1 MSTSRAVPVT
11 LAEIARLAGVGR
23 AAVSNWRRRHP
34 SFPERIAGTDVN
46 PQFSMTDIENWL
58 RDNKK
63 LKKSAEREWL
73 WPRFEALGG
82 RDETGAVVARVGRLL
97 SGREE
102 EEGQELPDE
111 TRALIRRAVEL
122 GRREGGAETFTFL
135 LRRWLDVHVRQIAT
149 TPEPLAA
156 LMADLAIGAAAGMR
170 GGAGAAGQSSTGRT
184 GGIGGTGRITV
195 MDPAC
200 GTGHLLAAAAEA
212 VKASGDGAVTLLG
225 GDRDP
230 VLAALADARLTL
242 AAKEGEAERPLIDV
256 RAGDSL
262 RDDPFADTPAD
273 IVLCN
278 PPFNERDWGYEELA
292 TDVRWSHG
300 LPPRTEPE
308 LAWVQHC
315 LAGLRPGG
323 AAVLLLP
330 PAVAARKAGRRI
342 RGSLLRTGHLRAV
355 VALPPGCAAPHS
367 VSLHLWVLRMPAL
380 GEEARAG
387 GRLVVADA
395 ASRFPRTSARE
406 WIPDWAAIGAF
417 VREAVEETGLP
428 EAPAYVRQVPVIE
441 LLDDE
446 VDLTPGRHIAPSP
459 ADAVPRLAETWRE
472 FTGIS
477 ASVDR
482 SARLLAALGLATA
495 TADTPT
501 ATTVAELARAGAL
514 TLRGGGQPPEES
526 IRTGPAPEDGI
537 PLLTVPDLLMDGE
550 PRGWLDPADTAAR
563 EAVIAEPGDIV
574 VVGVARKFSAWVH
587 EGPPT
592 ALGPQL
598 HAVRVQ
604 PEQLDAWFL
613 AGSLRAP
620 ANARQAGTHTTNSSR
635 IDVRR
640 LQVRQVPLGEQ
651 RRYGEAFRELDSFER
666 MVRRVADL
674 GADLV
679 RDLGDELAAGRL
691 AGGA

>member
-1 MSTSRAVPVT
+1 MSTPRAVPVT

-34 SFPERIAGTDVN
+34 TFPERIAGTDVS

-63 LKKSAEREWL
+63 LDKSVEREWL

-82 RDETGAVVARVGRLL
+82 RDETGAAVAEVGRLL
-97 SGREE
+97 SGRERTEDE
-102 EEGQELPDE
+102 EALNAVPDE
-111 TRALIRRAVEL
+111 TRALVDRAVDL
-122 GRREGGAETFTFL
+122 GRREGAGQTFAFL

-156 LMADLAIGAAAGMR
+156 LMADLALGV
-170 GGAGAAGQSSTGRT
+170 T
-184 GGIGGTGRITV
+184 GGTGSITV

-200 GTGHLLAAAAEA
+200 GTGHLLIAAAEA
-212 VKASGDGAVTLLG
+212 LKASATGTVTLLG
-225 GDRDP
+225 SDLDA
-230 VLAALADARLTL
+230 VLVALTDARLSL
-242 AAKEGEAERPLIDV
+242 AEGTEEGARTRIDV
-256 RAGDSL
+256 EAGDSL
-262 RDDPFADTPAD
+262 RDDPFADAPAD
-273 IVLCN
+273 VVLCN

-292 TDVRWSHG
+292 TDARWSHG

-315 LAGLRPGG
+315 LARLRPGG
-323 AAVLLLP
+323 TAVLLLP

-342 RGSLLRTGHLRAV
+342 RGSLLRTGQLRAV
-355 VALPPGCAAPHS
+355 VALPPGCAPPHS
-367 VSLHLWVLRMPAL
+367 VSLHLWVLRTPSP
-380 GEEARAG
+380 GEESRVG
-387 GRLVVADA
+387 GRLLVADA
-395 ASRFPRTSARE
+395 SSRFPRSPARE
-406 WIPDWAAIGAF
+406 WAPDWAAIGDF
-417 VREAVEETGLP
+417 VRGTIDDADSPHVS
-428 EAPAYVRQVPVIE
+428 AYARQVPVIE

-446 VDLTPGRHIAPSP
+446 VDLTPGRHITPSP
-459 ADAVPRLAETWRE
+459 ADLAPRLAESWEE
-472 FTGIS
+472 FTGLI
-477 ASVDR
+477 ASMSS
-482 SARLLAALGLATA
+482 SARLLTALDLSAA

-501 ATTVAELARAGAL
+501 ATTVSELARAGAL
-514 TLRGGGQPPEES
+514 TVRGGQQPPEES
-526 IRTGPAPEDGI
+526 IRTGRSSDDDI
-537 PLLTVPDLLMDGE
+537 PLLTIPDLLMDAE
-550 PRGWLDPADTAAR
+550 PRGWLTPDDAAAH

-574 VVGVARKFSAWVH
+574 VVGVTRAFSAWVH

-592 ALGPQL
+592 ALGSQL

-620 ANARQAGTHTTNSSR
+620 ANARQAGTHTMSSSR
-635 IDVRR
+635 IDIRR

-651 RRYGEAFRELDSFER
+651 RRYGEAFREVATFER
-666 MVRRVADL
+666 MVHRTAGL

>member
-1 MSTSRAVPVT
+1 MTTPRAVPVT

-34 SFPERIAGTDVN
+34 AFPQRIAGTDVN
-46 PQFSMTDIENWL
+46 PQFSMTDVENWL
-58 RDNKK
+58 RENKK
-63 LKKSAEREWL
+63 LQKSVEREWL
-73 WPRFEALGG
+73 WPHFEALGG
-82 RDETGAVVARVGRLL
+82 RDETGDAVARTGRLL
-97 SGREE
+97 ASQED
-102 EEGQELPDE
+102 EEGGQLPPEARELID
-111 TRALIRRAVEL
+111 RAVQL
-122 GRREGGAETFTFL
+122 GRREGEAETFSFL
-135 LRRWLDVHVRQIAT
+135 LRRWLDVHVRQVAT

-156 LMADLAIGAAAGMR
+156 LMADLAR
-170 GGAGAAGQSSTGRT
+170 GAAGSAGSGLDSVT
-184 GGIGGTGRITV
+184 I

-200 GTGHLLAAAAEA
+200 GTGHLLVAAAEA
-212 VKASGDGAVTLLG
+212 VKAAGGGEPTLLG

-230 VLAALADARLTL
+230 VLAALADARLRLTER
-242 AAKEGEAERPLIDV
+242 EGGRALIDV

-262 RDDPFADTPAD
+262 RDDPFADQPAD

-278 PPFNERDWGYEELA
+278 PPFSERDWGYEELA
-292 TDVRWSHG
+292 TDARWSHG

-315 LAGLRPGG
+315 LSQLRPGG

-342 RGSLLRTGHLRAV
+342 RGSLLRTGHLQAV

-367 VSLHLWVLRMPAL
+367 VSLHLWLLRLPAP
-380 GEEARAG
+380 GEEKEAG
-387 GRLVVADA
+387 GRLLVADA
-395 ASRFPRTSARE
+395 ASRFPRDSTRE
-406 WIPDWAAIGAF
+406 STPAPDWAAISAF
-417 VREAVEETGLP
+417 VREAVEQAGSAQL
-428 EAPAYVRQVPVIE
+428 PAYVRQVPVIE

-446 VDLTPGRHIAPSP
+446 VDLTPGRHIAPFP
-459 ADAVPRLAETWRE
+459 GTVALRLAESWRE
-472 FTGIS
+472 FTGL
-477 ASVDR
+477 AAGVDR
-482 SARLLAALGLATA
+482 SARLLAALDLTAATA
-495 TADTPT
+495 GAPT

-514 TLRGGGQPPEES
+514 TLRGGQQPPEES
-526 IRTGPAPEDGI
+526 IRTGPPSDDEI
-537 PLLTVPDLLMDGE
+537 PLLTVPDLLVGGE
-550 PRGWLDPADTAAR
+550 PRGRLALHDAAALD
-563 EAVIAEPGDIV
+563 AVIAEHGDIV
-574 VVGVARKFSAWVH
+574 VVGVTRAFSAWVH

-620 ANARQAGTHTTNSSR
+620 ANARQAGTHTTSSSR

-651 RRYGEAFRELDSFER
+651 RRYGEAFRELAAFER
-666 MVRRVADL
+666 SVRRAADL
-674 GADLV
+674 GTDLV

-691 AGGA
+691 TGGA

>member
-1 MSTSRAVPVT
+1 MQMSTSRAVPVT

-34 SFPERIAGTDVN
+34 SFPERIAGTDTN
-46 PQFSMTDIENWL
+46 PQFSLADIEGWL
-58 RDNKK
+58 RENKK

-73 WPRFEALGG
+73 WPGFEALGG
-82 RDETGAVVARVGRLL
+82 RDETGAAIAEVGRLL
-97 SGREE
+97 SGRVSD
-102 EEGQELPDE
+102 EGAGSREIRAEARELIE
-111 TRALIRRAVEL
+111 RAVDL
-122 GRREGGAETFTFL
+122 GQREGGMETFAFL

-149 TPEPLAA
+149 TPELLAS
-156 LMADLAIGAAAGMR
+156 LMAELALWAADRVAGD
-170 GGAGAAGQSSTGRT
+170 GP
-184 GGIGGTGRITV
+184 GISGGTTV

-200 GTGHLLAAAAEA
+200 GPGNLLLAAADA
-212 VKASGDGAVTLLG
+212 VRASGAGALTLLG
-225 GDRDP
+225 SDRDA
-230 VLAALADARLTL
+230 VLSSLADSRMALAENKGQKEKEWARVSVQ
-242 AAKEGEAERPLIDV
+242 AA
-256 RAGDSL
+256 DSL
-262 RDDPFADTPAD
+262 RNDPFSGTRAD

-292 TDVRWSHG
+292 TDARWSHG

-315 LAGLRPGG
+315 LAQLRPGG

-342 RGSLLRTGHLRAV
+342 RGSLLRTGQLRAV

-367 VSLHLWVLRMPAL
+367 VSLHLWVLRMPTA
-380 GEEARAG
+380 GEGAPAG
-387 GRLVVADA
+387 DRLLVADA
-395 ASRFPRTSARE
+395 ASRFPRDPEEKWT
-406 WIPDWAAIGAF
+406 PDWTAISAF
-417 VREAVEETGLP
+417 VREAVAEADSP
-428 EAPAYVRQVPVIE
+428 HAPAYVRQVPVIE
-441 LLDDE
+441 LLNDE

-459 ADAVPRLAETWRE
+459 ADTAPRLAEAWRE
-472 FTGIS
+472 FTGLTAKVNKS
-477 ASVDR
+477 AK
-482 SARLLAALGLATA
+482 LLAALDLATA
-495 TADTPT
+495 EADTPT

-514 TLRGGGQPPEES
+514 TLRSGQQPPEES
-526 IRTGPAPEDGI
+526 IHAGPPPDDGI
-537 PLLTVPDLLMDGE
+537 PLLTVPDLLVDGE
-550 PRGWLDPADTAAR
+550 PRSWLAHDTAAVG

-574 VVGVARKFSAWVH
+574 VVGVARAFSAWVH

-598 HAVRVQ
+598 HAVQVQ

-640 LQVRQVPLGEQ
+640 LQIRQVPLSEQ
-651 RRYGEAFRELDSFER
+651 RRYGEAFRELTAFER
-666 MVRRVADL
+666 LLRRSADL
-674 GADLV
+674 GTSLA

-691 AGGA
+691 AHQT

>member
-1 MSTSRAVPVT
+1 MSTPRAVPVS

-23 AAVSNWRRRHP
+23 AAVSNWRRRHQ
-34 SFPERIAGTDVN
+34 SFPARIAGTDVN
-46 PQFSMTDIENWL
+46 PQFSLTDIENWL
-58 RDNKK
+58 RENKK

-82 RDETGAVVARVGRLL
+82 RDETGAAIAEVGRRLAGQGATGQSARPAK
-97 SGREE
+97 SGYPKEATDLIE
-102 EEGQELPDE
+102 QAVDLGQ
-111 TRALIRRAVEL
+111 
-122 GRREGGAETFTFL
+122 REGGPESFAFL

-156 LMADLAIGAAAGMR
+156 LMADIATRVAAVD
-170 GGAGAAGQSSTGRT
+170 
-184 GGIGGTGRITV
+184 GGITA

-200 GTGHLLAAAAEA
+200 GTGHLLTAGAEMA
-212 VKASGDGAVTLLG
+212 EEQGGGAPTLLG

-230 VLAALADARLTL
+230 VLAALAEARLNL
-242 AAKEGEAERPLIDV
+242 AEQAPRTEPASIDV

-262 RDDPFADTPAD
+262 RDDPFADIPAD

-278 PPFNERDWGYEELA
+278 PPFNERNWGYEELA
-292 TDVRWSHG
+292 TDARWSHG

-342 RGSLLRTGHLRAV
+342 RGSLLRTGQLKAV

-367 VSLHLWVLRMPAL
+367 VSLHLWVLRAPAA
-380 GEEARAG
+380 GEEPPVG
-387 GRLVVADA
+387 GHLMVADGV
-395 ASRFPRTSARE
+395 SRFPRDPGRE
-406 WIPDWAAIGAF
+406 WAPDWAAIGDF
-417 VREAVEETGLP
+417 LREAVGGTD
-428 EAPAYVRQVPVIE
+428 PAEGSAHVQRVPVIE

-446 VDLTPGRHIAPSP
+446 VDLTPGRHITPSP
-459 ADAVPRLAETWRE
+459 ADSAPRLVASWRE
-472 FTGIS
+472 FKDLT
-477 ASVDR
+477 AKVTK
-482 SARLLAALGLATA
+482 SARLLAALELASA
-495 TADTPT
+495 AQDTPT

-514 TLRGGGQPPEES
+514 TLRGGQQPPETAV
-526 IRTGPAPEDGI
+526 RTGTPSAEDI
-537 PLLTVPDLLMDGE
+537 PLLTVPDLLSGGA
-550 PRGWLDPADTAAR
+550 PRGHLAGDDPALR
-563 EAVIAEPGDIV
+563 EAVIAAPGDIV
-574 VVGVARKFSAWVH
+574 VVGVARAFSAWVH
-587 EGPPT
+587 EGAPT
-592 ALGPQL
+592 ALGAQL

-620 ANARQAGTHTTNSSR
+620 ANVRQAGTHATSSSR

-640 LQVRQVPLGEQ
+640 LQVRQVPLREQ
-651 RRYGEAFRELDSFER
+651 RRYGEAFRELAAFEQLA
-666 MVRRVADL
+666 RRTAEL

-679 RDLGDELAAGRL
+679 HDLGDELAAGRL

>member
-1 MSTSRAVPVT
+1 MSTPRAVPVS

-34 SFPERIAGTDVN
+34 SFPARIAGTDVN
-46 PQFSMTDIENWL
+46 PQFSLTDIENWL
-58 RDNKK
+58 RENKK

-82 RDETGAVVARVGRLL
+82 RDETGAAIAEVGRRLA
-97 SGREE
+97 GRGATEE
-102 EEGQELPDE
+102 SAYPKEAAD
-111 TRALIRRAVEL
+111 LIERAVDL
-122 GRREGGAETFTFL
+122 GRREGGPETFAFL

-156 LMADLAIGAAAGMR
+156 LMADIATRVAAVD
-170 GGAGAAGQSSTGRT
+170 
-184 GGIGGTGRITV
+184 GGITA

-200 GTGHLLAAAAEA
+200 GTGHLLTAAAEA
-212 VKASGDGAVTLLG
+212 AEERGGGAPTLLG

-230 VLAALADARLTL
+230 VLAALAEARLKL
-242 AAKEGEAERPLIDV
+242 AEQAPRTEPASIDV

-262 RDDPFADTPAD
+262 RDDPFADVPAD

-292 TDVRWSHG
+292 TDTRWSHG

-315 LAGLRPGG
+315 LAGLRPAG

-342 RGSLLRTGHLRAV
+342 RGSLLRTGQLKAV

-367 VSLHLWVLRMPAL
+367 VSLHLWVLRAPAA
-380 GEEARAG
+380 GEEPPVG
-387 GRLVVADA
+387 GHLLVADGV
-395 ASRFPRTSARE
+395 SRFPRDPGRE
-406 WIPDWAAIGAF
+406 WTPDWAAIGDF
-417 VREAVEETGLP
+417 LREAVGREGPGEES
-428 EAPAYVRQVPVIE
+428 YVRRVPVIE

-459 ADAVPRLAETWRE
+459 ADSAPRLAASWRE
-472 FTGIS
+472 FKDVT
-477 ASVDR
+477 AKVTK
-482 SARLLAALGLATA
+482 SARLLAALELASA
-495 TADTPT
+495 AQDTPT

-514 TLRGGGQPPEES
+514 TLCGGQQPPETAV
-526 IRTGPAPEDGI
+526 RTGTPSAEDI
-537 PLLTVPDLLMDGE
+537 PLLTVPDLLSGGA
-550 PRGWLDPADTAAR
+550 PRGHLAAGDPAVR

-574 VVGVARKFSAWVH
+574 VVGVARAFSAWVH
-587 EGPPT
+587 EGAPT
-592 ALGPQL
+592 ALGAQL

-620 ANARQAGTHTTNSSR
+620 ANVRQAGTHATSSSR

-640 LQVRQVPLGEQ
+640 LQVRQVPLREQ
-651 RRYGEAFRELDSFER
+651 RRYGEAFRELAAFEQLA
-666 MVRRVADL
+666 RRTAEL

-679 RDLGDELAAGRL
+679 HDLGDELAAGRL

>member
-1 MSTSRAVPVT
+1 MSTPRAVPVS

-34 SFPERIAGTDVN
+34 SFPARIAGTDVN
-46 PQFSMTDIENWL
+46 PQFSLTDIENWL
-58 RDNKK
+58 RENKK

-82 RDETGAVVARVGRLL
+82 RDETGAAIAEVGRRLA
-97 SGREE
+97 GRDGA
-102 EEGQELPDE
+102 GQSAYPKE
-111 TRALIRRAVEL
+111 TAALIERAVDL
-122 GRREGGAETFTFL
+122 GRREGGPETFAFL

-156 LMADLAIGAAAGMR
+156 LMADIATHVAAVD
-170 GGAGAAGQSSTGRT
+170 GGLTA
-184 GGIGGTGRITV
+184 

-200 GTGHLLAAAAEA
+200 GTGHLLMA
-212 VKASGDGAVTLLG
+212 VTETATRADRGALTLLG

-230 VLAALADARLTL
+230 VLAALAEARLTL
-242 AAKEGEAERPLIDV
+242 AGEVPQREPARIDV
-256 RAGDSL
+256 RGGDSL
-262 RDDPFADTPAD
+262 RDDPFADASAD

-292 TDVRWSHG
+292 TDTRWSHG

-342 RGSLLRTGHLRAV
+342 RGSLLRTGQLKAV

-367 VSLHLWVLRMPAL
+367 VSLHLWVLRAPVA
-380 GEEARAG
+380 GEESPVG
-387 GRLVVADA
+387 GHLLVADGV
-395 ASRFPRTSARE
+395 SRFPRDPGRE
-406 WIPDWAAIGAF
+406 WAPDWVAIGDF
-417 VREAVEETGLP
+417 LREAVGGTG
-428 EAPAYVRQVPVIE
+428 PAEGSAHVRRVPVIE

-446 VDLTPGRHIAPSP
+446 VDLTPGRHITPSP
-459 ADAVPRLAETWRE
+459 ADSAPRLAASWRE
-472 FTGIS
+472 FNDLTTNMTK
-477 ASVDR
+477 
-482 SARLLAALGLATA
+482 SARLLAALELASA
-495 TADTPT
+495 AQDTPT

-514 TLRGGGQPPEES
+514 TLRGGQQPPETAV
-526 IRTGPAPEDGI
+526 RTGTPSAEDI
-537 PLLTVPDLLMDGE
+537 PLLTVPDLLSGGA
-550 PRGWLDPADTAAR
+550 PRGHLAADDPAVRD
-563 EAVIAEPGDIV
+563 AVIADPGDIV
-574 VVGVARKFSAWVH
+574 VVGVARAFSAWVH
-587 EGPPT
+587 EGAPT
-592 ALGPQL
+592 ALGAQL

-620 ANARQAGTHTTNSSR
+620 ANVRQAGTHATSSSR

-640 LQVRQVPLGEQ
+640 LQVRQVPLREQ
-651 RRYGEAFRELDSFER
+651 RRYGEAFRELAAFEQLA
-666 MVRRVADL
+666 RRTAEL
-674 GADLV
+674 GGDLV
-679 RDLGDELAAGRL
+679 HDLGDELAAGRL

>member
-1 MSTSRAVPVT
+1 MSTPSAVPVS

-34 SFPERIAGTDVN
+34 SFPARIAGTDVN
-46 PQFSMTDIENWL
+46 PQFSLTDIENWL

-82 RDETGAVVARVGRLL
+82 RDETGAAVAEVGRKLA
-97 SGREE
+97 GRGAAGESVFPEE
-102 EEGQELPDE
+102 VVG
-111 TRALIRRAVEL
+111 LIERAVDL
-122 GRREGGAETFTFL
+122 GRREGGLETFVFL

-156 LMADLAIGAAAGMR
+156 LMAELATRIAGVD
-170 GGAGAAGQSSTGRT
+170 GGV
-184 GGIGGTGRITV
+184 TV

-200 GTGHLLAAAAEA
+200 GTGHLLMAATEA
-212 VKASGDGAVTLLG
+212 VEGAGGGAPTLLG
-225 GDRDP
+225 CDRDP
-230 VLAALADARLTL
+230 VLAALADARLSLSEDASETDP
-242 AAKEGEAERPLIDV
+242 ARIDV
-256 RAGDSL
+256 RKEDAL
-262 RDDPFADTPAD
+262 RDDPFAGVLAD

-292 TDVRWSHG
+292 TDARWSHG

-342 RGSLLRTGHLRAV
+342 RGSLLRTGQLKAV

-367 VSLHLWVLRMPAL
+367 VSLHLWVLRAPVP
-380 GEEARAG
+380 GEEPRAG
-387 GRLVVADA
+387 GHLLVADGV
-395 ASRFPRTSARE
+395 SRFPRDPGRE
-406 WIPDWAAIGAF
+406 WAPDWTAIGDF
-417 VREAVEETGLP
+417 VREAVGRT
-428 EAPAYVRQVPVIE
+428 APAEVSPFARRVPVIE

-446 VDLTPGRHIAPSP
+446 VDLTPGRHITPSS
-459 ADAVPRLAETWRE
+459 ADAVPRLVESWRE
-472 FTGIS
+472 FKDLAARVTKS
-477 ASVDR
+477 AG
-482 SARLLAALGLATA
+482 LLASLELTSSAQ
-495 TADTPT
+495 DSPT

-514 TLRGGGQPPEES
+514 TLRGGQQPPEAAV
-526 IRTGPAPEDGI
+526 RTGPPAEDDI
-537 PLLTVPDLLMDGE
+537 PLLTVPDLLSGGD
-550 PRGWLDPADTAAR
+550 PRGSLAADDPAVR

-574 VVGVARKFSAWVH
+574 VVGVARAFSAWVH
-587 EGPPT
+587 EGRPT

-620 ANARQAGTHTTNSSR
+620 ANVRQAGTHATSSSR

-640 LQVRQVPLGEQ
+640 LQVRQVPLREQ
-651 RRYGEAFRELDSFER
+651 RRYGEAFRELAAFEQLA
-666 MVRRVADL
+666 RRTAEL

-679 RDLGDELAAGRL
+679 HDLGDELAAGRL
-691 AGGA
+691 VGGV

>member
-34 SFPERIAGTDVN
+34 SFPERIAGTDAN
-46 PQFSMTDIENWL
+46 PQFSLTDIEGWL

-63 LKKSAEREWL
+63 LKRSAEREWL
-73 WPRFEALGG
+73 WPAFEALGG
-82 RDETGAVVARVGRLL
+82 RDETGATIAEVGRLL
-97 SGREE
+97 SGRVTDKG
-102 EEGQELPDE
+102 EGIRADTRELIE
-111 TRALIRRAVEL
+111 RAVDL
-122 GRREGGAETFTFL
+122 GQREGATETFAFL

-156 LMADLAIGAAAGMR
+156 LMAQLALGAADGMAGDSPD
-170 GGAGAAGQSSTGRT
+170 SS
-184 GGIGGTGRITV
+184 GGTTV

-200 GTGHLLAAAAEA
+200 GPGHLLLAAADA
-212 VKASGDGAVTLLG
+212 VRASGGEALTLLG
-225 GDRDP
+225 SDRDA
-230 VLAALADARLTL
+230 VLASLADARVALVENGGQEG
-242 AAKEGEAERPLIDV
+242 KERAQVSV
-256 RAGDSL
+256 RAADSL
-262 RDDPFADTPAD
+262 RDDPFSGTPAD

-292 TDVRWSHG
+292 TDARWSHG

-315 LAGLRPGG
+315 LAQLRPGG

-342 RGSLLRTGHLRAV
+342 RGSLLRTGQLRAV
-355 VALPPGCAAPHS
+355 IALPPGCAAPHS
-367 VSLHLWVLRMPAL
+367 VSLHLWVLRMPAP
-380 GEEARAG
+380 GEG
-387 GRLVVADA
+387 TPMGDRLLVADA
-395 ASRFPRTSARE
+395 ASRFPRDPEEKWT
-406 WIPDWAAIGAF
+406 PDWAAISAF
-417 VREAVEETGLP
+417 VRDAVDSP
-428 EAPAYVRQVPVIE
+428 QAPAYVRQVPVIE
-441 LLDDE
+441 LLNDE

-459 ADAVPRLAETWRE
+459 ADTAPRLAASWRE
-472 FTGIS
+472 FTGLT
-477 ASVDR
+477 AKVNK
-482 SARLLAALGLATA
+482 SARRLAALDLATGE
-495 TADTPT
+495 ADTPT

-514 TLRGGGQPPEES
+514 TLLGGQQPPEDS
-526 IRTGPAPEDGI
+526 IHVGPPSADGI
-537 PLLTVPDLLMDGE
+537 PLLTIPDLLVDGE
-550 PRGWLDPADTAAR
+550 PRNWLAPGTAAAD

-574 VVGVARKFSAWVH
+574 VVGAARAFSAWVH
-587 EGPPT
+587 AGPPT

-598 HAVRVQ
+598 HVVRVQ

-640 LQVRQVPLGEQ
+640 LQIRQLPLTEQ
-651 RRYGEAFRELDSFER
+651 RRYGQAFRELTAFDGLL
-666 MVRRVADL
+666 RRAADL
-674 GADLV
+674 GTSLV

-691 AGGA
+691 ANQA

>member
-1 MSTSRAVPVT
+1 MSTPGAVPVS

-34 SFPERIAGTDVN
+34 SFPTRIAGTDVN
-46 PQFSMTDIENWL
+46 PQFSLTDVENWL

-82 RDETGAVVARVGRLL
+82 RDETGAAVAEVGRRLARRRAAGE
-97 SGREE
+97 SAFPEE
-102 EEGQELPDE
+102 VA
-111 TRALIRRAVEL
+111 ALIERAVDL
-122 GRREGGAETFTFL
+122 GWREGRSETFAFL

-156 LMADLAIGAAAGMR
+156 LMAELATRIAAVD
-170 GGAGAAGQSSTGRT
+170 GGV
-184 GGIGGTGRITV
+184 TV

-200 GTGHLLAAAAEA
+200 GTGHLLMAATEA
-212 VKASGDGAVTLLG
+212 VKGAGGGAPTLLG

-230 VLAALADARLTL
+230 VLAALAEARLSL
-242 AAKEGEAERPLIDV
+242 AGELSGTEPARIDV
-256 RAGDSL
+256 REGDSL
-262 RDDPFADTPAD
+262 RDDPFAGVPAD

-292 TDVRWSHG
+292 TDARWSHG

-342 RGSLLRTGHLRAV
+342 RGSLLRTGQLKAV

-367 VSLHLWVLRMPAL
+367 VSLHLWVLRAPVP
-380 GEEARAG
+380 GEEPHAG
-387 GRLVVADA
+387 GHLLVADGV
-395 ASRFPRTSARE
+395 SRFPRDQGRE
-406 WIPDWAAIGAF
+406 WAPDWTAIGDF
-417 VREAVEETGLP
+417 VREAVGRTDSAEVSP
-428 EAPAYVRQVPVIE
+428 FARHVPVIE

-446 VDLTPGRHIAPSP
+446 VDLTPGRHITPSP
-459 ADAVPRLAETWRE
+459 ADTAPRLAASWRE
-472 FTGIS
+472 FKDLTARVS
-477 ASVDR
+477 K
-482 SARLLAALGLATA
+482 SARLLASLELTSSAQ
-495 TADTPT
+495 DSPT

-514 TLRGGGQPPEES
+514 TLRGGQQPPETAV
-526 IRTGPAPEDGI
+526 RTGEASAEDI
-537 PLLTVPDLLMDGE
+537 PLLTVPDLLSGGE
-550 PRGWLDPADTAAR
+550 PRGHLAVDDPAVR

-574 VVGVARKFSAWVH
+574 VVGVARAFSAWVH

-620 ANARQAGTHTTNSSR
+620 ANVRQAGTHATSSSR

-640 LQVRQVPLGEQ
+640 LQVRQVPLREQ
-651 RRYGEAFRELDSFER
+651 RRYGEAFRELAAFEQLA
-666 MVRRVADL
+666 RRTADL
-674 GADLV
+674 GAGLV
-679 RDLGDELAAGRL
+679 HDLGDELAAGRL
-691 AGGA
+691 AGGV

>member
-1 MSTSRAVPVT
+1 MSTPRAVPVS

-34 SFPERIAGTDVN
+34 SFPARIAGTDVN
-46 PQFSMTDIENWL
+46 PQFSLTDIENWL
-58 RDNKK
+58 RENKK

-82 RDETGAVVARVGRLL
+82 RDETGAAIAEVGRRLA
-97 SGREE
+97 GRGATEE
-102 EEGQELPDE
+102 SV
-111 TRALIRRAVEL
+111 RAKESAYPKEAADLIERAVDL
-122 GRREGGAETFTFL
+122 GQREGGTETFSFL
-135 LRRWLDVHVRQIAT
+135 LRRWLDVHVRQVAT
-149 TPEPLAA
+149 TPQQLAA
-156 LMADLAIGAAAGMR
+156 LMADIATRVAAVD
-170 GGAGAAGQSSTGRT
+170 
-184 GGIGGTGRITV
+184 GGITA

-200 GTGHLLAAAAEA
+200 GTGHLLTATAEVA
-212 VKASGDGAVTLLG
+212 EERGSGAPTLLG

-230 VLAALADARLTL
+230 ALAALAEARLNL
-242 AAKEGEAERPLIDV
+242 AEQAPRTEPASIDV

-262 RDDPFADTPAD
+262 RDDPFADNPAD

-292 TDVRWSHG
+292 TDARWSHG

-342 RGSLLRTGHLRAV
+342 RGSLLRTGQLKAV

-367 VSLHLWVLRMPAL
+367 VSLHLWVLRAPAA
-380 GEEARAG
+380 GEEPPVG
-387 GRLVVADA
+387 GHLLVADGV
-395 ASRFPRTSARE
+395 SRFPRDPGRE
-406 WIPDWAAIGAF
+406 WAPDWAAIGDF
-417 VREAVEETGLP
+417 LREAVGGTDPAEES
-428 EAPAYVRQVPVIE
+428 YVRRVPVIE

-446 VDLTPGRHIAPSP
+446 VDLTPGRHITPSP
-459 ADAVPRLAETWRE
+459 ADSAPRLAASWRE
-472 FTGIS
+472 FKDIT
-477 ASVDR
+477 AKVAK
-482 SARLLAALGLATA
+482 SARLLAALELASA
-495 TADTPT
+495 AQETPP

-514 TLRGGGQPPEES
+514 TLRGGQQLPETAV
-526 IRTGPAPEDGI
+526 RTGTASAEDI
-537 PLLTVPDLLMDGE
+537 PFLTVPDLLSGGA
-550 PRGWLDPADTAAR
+550 PRGHLAADDPAVR

-574 VVGVARKFSAWVH
+574 VVGVARAFSAWVH
-587 EGPPT
+587 EGAPT
-592 ALGPQL
+592 ALGAQL
-598 HAVRVQ
+598 HAVRVH

-620 ANARQAGTHTTNSSR
+620 ANVRQAGTHATSSSR

-640 LQVRQVPLGEQ
+640 LQVRQVPLREQ
-651 RRYGEAFRELDSFER
+651 RRYGEAFRELAAFEQLA
-666 MVRRVADL
+666 RRTAEL
-674 GADLV
+674 GGDLV
-679 RDLGDELAAGRL
+679 HDLGDELAAGRL

>member
-1 MSTSRAVPVT
+1 MSTPGAVPVS

-34 SFPERIAGTDVN
+34 SFPARIAGTDVN
-46 PQFSMTDIENWL
+46 PQFSLTDIENWL

-82 RDETGAVVARVGRLL
+82 RDETGAAVAEVGRRLARRRAAAGE
-97 SGREE
+97 SAFPEE
-102 EEGQELPDE
+102 VA
-111 TRALIRRAVEL
+111 ALIERAVDL
-122 GRREGGAETFTFL
+122 GWREGRSETFAFL

-156 LMADLAIGAAAGMR
+156 LMAELATRVAAVD
-170 GGAGAAGQSSTGRT
+170 GGV
-184 GGIGGTGRITV
+184 TV

-200 GTGHLLAAAAEA
+200 GTGHLLMAVTEA
-212 VKASGDGAVTLLG
+212 VKAVGGEAPTLLG
-225 GDRDP
+225 VDRDP
-230 VLAALADARLTL
+230 VLAALAEARLCL
-242 AAKEGEAERPLIDV
+242 AGELRETEPARIDV
-256 RAGDSL
+256 REGDSL
-262 RDDPFADTPAD
+262 RDDPFAGNPVD

-292 TDVRWSHG
+292 TDARWGHG

-342 RGSLLRTGHLRAV
+342 RGSLLRTGQLKAV

-367 VSLHLWVLRMPAL
+367 VSLHLWVLRAPVP
-380 GEEARAG
+380 GEEPQAG
-387 GRLVVADA
+387 GHLLVADGV
-395 ASRFPRTSARE
+395 SRFPRDPGRE
-406 WIPDWAAIGAF
+406 WAPDWTAIGGF
-417 VREAVEETGLP
+417 VREAVRRTD
-428 EAPAYVRQVPVIE
+428 PAEVSPFVRRVPVIE

-446 VDLTPGRHIAPSP
+446 VDLTPGRHITPSP
-459 ADAVPRLAETWRE
+459 ADTASRLAASWRE
-472 FTGIS
+472 FKDVTARVS
-477 ASVDR
+477 K
-482 SARLLAALGLATA
+482 SARLLAALELTSAPQ
-495 TADTPT
+495 DSPT

-514 TLRGGGQPPEES
+514 TLRGGQQPPEAAV
-526 IRTGPAPEDGI
+526 RTGAPSAEDI
-537 PLLTVPDLLMDGE
+537 PLLTVPDLLSGGE
-550 PRGWLDPADTAAR
+550 PRGHLAADDPAVR

-574 VVGVARKFSAWVH
+574 VVGVARAFSAWVH
-587 EGPPT
+587 AGPPT

-620 ANARQAGTHTTNSSR
+620 ANVRQAGTHATSSSR

-640 LQVRQVPLGEQ
+640 LQVRQVPLREQ
-651 RRYGEAFRELDSFER
+651 RRYGEAFRELAAFEQLA
-666 MVRRVADL
+666 RRTADL

-679 RDLGDELAAGRL
+679 HDLGDELAAGRL
-691 AGGA
+691 LGGV

>member
-1 MSTSRAVPVT
+1 MSTPRAVPVS

-34 SFPERIAGTDVN
+34 SFPARIAGTDVN
-46 PQFSMTDIENWL
+46 PQFSLTDIEDWL
-58 RDNKK
+58 RENKK
-63 LKKSAEREWL
+63 LRKSAEREWL

-82 RDETGAVVARVGRLL
+82 RDETGAAVAEVGRRLA
-97 SGREE
+97 GRAAAAGPALPEE
-102 EEGQELPDE
+102 TG
-111 TRALIRRAVEL
+111 ALIERAVDL
-122 GRREGGAETFTFL
+122 GRREGGPETFAFL

-156 LMADLAIGAAAGMR
+156 LMAELATGIADVDVAG
-170 GGAGAAGQSSTGRT
+170 GV
-184 GGIGGTGRITV
+184 TV

-200 GTGHLLAAAAEA
+200 GTGHLLMAAARVAGE
-212 VKASGDGAVTLLG
+212 VGGGAPVLLG
-225 GDRDP
+225 GERDP
-230 VLAALADARLTL
+230 VLAALAEARLSL
-242 AAKEGEAERPLIDV
+242 AEDASEKKPSRIDV
-256 RAGDSL
+256 HVADSL
-262 RDDPFADTPAD
+262 RDQPFAEIPAD

-292 TDVRWSHG
+292 TDTRWSHG

-342 RGSLLRTGHLRAV
+342 RGSLLRTGQLKAV
-355 VALPPGCAAPHS
+355 VALPPGCAAPYS
-367 VSLHLWVLRMPAL
+367 VSLHLWVLRAPAP
-380 GEEARAG
+380 GEEPPVG
-387 GRLVVADA
+387 GHLLVADGV
-395 ASRFPRTSARE
+395 SRFPRDPGRE
-406 WIPDWAAIGAF
+406 WAPDWTAIGDF
-417 VREAVEETGLP
+417 VREAAKRTYP
-428 EAPAYVRQVPVIE
+428 AEASPFVRRVPVIE

-446 VDLTPGRHIAPSP
+446 VDLTPGRHITPSP
-459 ADAVPRLAETWRE
+459 VDTAPRLAESWRE
-472 FTGIS
+472 FKGVAARVTK
-477 ASVDR
+477 
-482 SARLLAALGLATA
+482 SARLLAALELASGEQEPPA
-495 TADTPT
+495 

-514 TLRGGGQPPEES
+514 TLRGGQQPPEGTV
-526 IRTGPAPEDGI
+526 RTGPPSAGDI
-537 PLLTVPDLLMDGE
+537 PLLTVPDLLTGGE
-550 PRGWLDPADTAAR
+550 PTGSLAADDPAVPA
-563 EAVIAEPGDIV
+563 AVIAEPGDIV
-574 VVGVARKFSAWVH
+574 VVGAARAFSAWVH

-620 ANARQAGTHTTNSSR
+620 ANVRQAGTHTTSSSR

-640 LQVRQVPLGEQ
+640 LQVRQVPLREQ
-651 RRYGEAFRELDSFER
+651 RRYGEVFRELAAFEQLT
-666 MVRRVADL
+666 RRTAEL

-679 RDLGDELAAGRL
+679 HNLGDELAAGRL
-691 AGGA
+691 AGGE

>member
-1 MSTSRAVPVT
+1 MSTPRAVPVS

-34 SFPERIAGTDVN
+34 SFPARIAGTDVN
-46 PQFSMTDIENWL
+46 PQFSLADIEDWL

-73 WPRFEALGG
+73 WPRFESLGG
-82 RDETGAVVARVGRLL
+82 RDETGTAVAEVGRRLAHR
-97 SGREE
+97 GA
-102 EEGQELPDE
+102 EGESTFTDE
-111 TRALIRRAVEL
+111 AAALIERAVDL
-122 GRREGGAETFTFL
+122 GRREGGPEIFAFL
-135 LRRWLDVHVRQIAT
+135 LRRWLDVHVRQIPT
-149 TPEPLAA
+149 TPEPLAV
-156 LMADLAIGAAAGMR
+156 LMAELATRVAAV
-170 GGAGAAGQSSTGRT
+170 GGG
-184 GGIGGTGRITV
+184 ITV

-200 GTGHLLAAAAEA
+200 GTGHLLMAATE
-212 VKASGDGAVTLLG
+212 VASGTGGGALSLLG

-230 VLAALADARLTL
+230 VLAALAEARLSL
-242 AAKEGEAERPLIDV
+242 AEDTQAKEPARIDV
-256 RAGDSL
+256 RDGDSL
-262 RDDPFADTPAD
+262 RDDPFADVPAD

-292 TDVRWSHG
+292 TDARWSHG

-342 RGSLLRTGHLRAV
+342 RGSLLRTGQLKAV

-367 VSLHLWVLRMPAL
+367 VSLHLWVLRAPVP
-380 GEEARAG
+380 GEEPHAG
-387 GRLVVADA
+387 GHLLVADGV
-395 ASRFPRTSARE
+395 SRFPRDPGRE
-406 WIPDWAAIGAF
+406 WAPQWAAIGDF
-417 VREAVEETGLP
+417 LREAVGQTDRAEVSP
-428 EAPAYVRQVPVIE
+428 FVRRVPVIE

-446 VDLTPGRHIAPSP
+446 VDLTPGRHITPSP
-459 ADAVPRLAETWRE
+459 ANTAPRLAASWRD
-472 FTGIS
+472 FKDLAARMTKL
-477 ASVDR
+477 
-482 SARLLAALGLATA
+482 ARLLAALELTSAA
-495 TADTPT
+495 QLT

-514 TLRGGGQPPEES
+514 SLRGGQQPPEAAV
-526 IRTGPAPEDGI
+526 RTGAPSAEDI
-537 PLLTVPDLLMDGE
+537 PFLTVPDLLSGGE
-550 PRGWLDPADTAAR
+550 PRARLAADDPAAR

-574 VVGVARKFSAWVH
+574 VVGVARAFSAWVH

-604 PEQLDAWFL
+604 SEQLDAWFL

-620 ANARQAGTHTTNSSR
+620 ANVRQAGTHATSSSR

-651 RRYGEAFRELDSFER
+651 RRYGEAFRELAAFEQ
-666 MVRRVADL
+666 MARRTAEL
-674 GADLV
+674 GAELV
-679 RDLGDELAAGRL
+679 HDLGDELAAGRL
-691 AGGA
+691 AGGM

>member
-1 MSTSRAVPVT
+1 MSTSSAVPVT

-58 RDNKK
+58 RNNKK

-82 RDETGAVVARVGRLL
+82 RDETGAAIAEAGRLL
-97 SGREE
+97 SSREI
-102 EEGQELPDE
+102 EEGDELPDE
-111 TRALIRRAVEL
+111 TRALIERAVDL
-122 GRREGGAETFTFL
+122 GRREGGAQTFAFL

-156 LMADLAIGAAAGMR
+156 LMADLALGAADRA
-170 GGAGAAGQSSTGRT
+170 
-184 GGIGGTGRITV
+184 GGTTV

-212 VKASGDGAVTLLG
+212 VKESGPGAVTVLG
-225 GDRDP
+225 SDRDP
-230 VLAALADARLTL
+230 VLAALADARLCL
-242 AAKEGEAERPLIDV
+242 AEGKREGERTRIDV

-262 RDDPFADTPAD
+262 RDDPFAGTPAD

-292 TDVRWSHG
+292 TDARWSHG

-315 LAGLRPGG
+315 LAQLRPGG

-367 VSLHLWVLRMPAL
+367 VSLHLWVLRTPVP
-380 GEEARAG
+380 GEEARVG
-387 GRLVVADA
+387 GRLLVADA
-395 ASRFPRTSARE
+395 ASRFPRPSARE
-406 WIPDWAAIGAF
+406 WAPDWAAIGTF
-417 VREAVEETGLP
+417 VREAAEEADSP
-428 EAPAYVRQVPVIE
+428 QAPAHVRQVPIID

-446 VDLTPGRHIAPSP
+446 VDLTPGRHIVPSP
-459 ADAVPRLAETWRE
+459 VDAAPRLAESWRT
-472 FTGIS
+472 FTELTT
-477 ASVDR
+477 SVGKSGR
-482 SARLLAALGLATA
+482 MLAALDLAAA

-514 TLRGGGQPPEES
+514 TLRGGQQPPDES
-526 IRTGPAPEDGI
+526 IRTGPSSDDDI
-537 PLLTVPDLLMDGE
+537 PLLTVPDLLVDGE
-550 PRGWLDPADTAAR
+550 PRGWLAPDDPAAR
-563 EAVIAEPGDIV
+563 EAVIAEPGDVV
-574 VVGVARKFSAWVH
+574 VVGVARAFSAWVH
-587 EGPPT
+587 EEPPT

-620 ANARQAGTHTTNSSR
+620 ANARQAGTHTTSSSR

-651 RRYGEAFRELDSFER
+651 QRYGEVFRELASFER
-666 MVRRVADL
+666 MVRRAADL

-691 AGGA
+691 AGRT

>member
-1 MSTSRAVPVT
+1 MSTPRAVPVS

-34 SFPERIAGTDVN
+34 SFPARVAGTDVN
-46 PQFSMTDIENWL
+46 PQFSLTEIENWL
-58 RDNKK
+58 RENKK
-63 LKKSAEREWL
+63 LKRSAEREWL

-82 RDETGAVVARVGRLL
+82 RDETGAAIAEVGRQLA
-97 SGREE
+97 GRGTAGEPASSEGSAYPEE
-102 EEGQELPDE
+102 AVD
-111 TRALIRRAVEL
+111 LIERAVDL
-122 GRREGGAETFTFL
+122 GRREGGPETFAFL

-156 LMADLAIGAAAGMR
+156 LMAELATRLAPVDGGLAAL
-170 GGAGAAGQSSTGRT
+170 
-184 GGIGGTGRITV
+184 
-195 MDPAC
+195 DPAC
-200 GTGHLLAAAAEA
+200 GTGHLLMAAAEER
-212 VKASGDGAVTLLG
+212 GGGAALSLLG

-230 VLAALADARLTL
+230 VLAALAEARLNL
-242 AAKEGEAERPLIDV
+242 AEQAPRTEPASIDV

-262 RDDPFADTPAD
+262 RDDPFADVPAD

-292 TDVRWSHG
+292 TDARWSHG

-342 RGSLLRTGHLRAV
+342 RGSLLRTGQLKAV

-367 VSLHLWVLRMPAL
+367 VSLHLWVLRAPA
-380 GEEARAG
+380 AG
-387 GRLVVADA
+387 DEPAVGGHLLVADGV
-395 ASRFPRTSARE
+395 SRFPRDPGRE
-406 WIPDWAAIGAF
+406 WAPDWPAIGDF
-417 VREAVEETGLP
+417 LREAVGGTGAAEESP
-428 EAPAYVRQVPVIE
+428 HVRRVPVIE

-446 VDLTPGRHIAPSP
+446 VDLTPGRHITPSP
-459 ADAVPRLAETWRE
+459 ADSAPRLAASWRE
-472 FTGIS
+472 FKGLTVKVTKS
-477 ASVDR
+477 AQ
-482 SARLLAALGLATA
+482 LLAALELAPA
-495 TADTPT
+495 TQDAPT
-501 ATTVAELARAGAL
+501 ATTVAELARAGVL
-514 TLRGGGQPPEES
+514 TLRGGQQPPETAV
-526 IRTGPAPEDGI
+526 RTGTPSAEDI
-537 PLLTVPDLLMDGE
+537 PLLTVPDLLSGGA
-550 PRGWLDPADTAAR
+550 PRGHLAADDPALRD
-563 EAVIAEPGDIV
+563 AVIAEPGDLV
-574 VVGVARKFSAWVH
+574 VVGVARAFSAWVH
-587 EGPPT
+587 EGAPT

-620 ANARQAGTHTTNSSR
+620 ANVRQAGTHTTSSSR

-640 LQVRQVPLGEQ
+640 LQVRQVPLREQ
-651 RRYGEAFRELDSFER
+651 RRYGAAFRELAAFEQLA
-666 MVRRVADL
+666 RRTAEL

-679 RDLGDELAAGRL
+679 HDLGDELAAGRL
-691 AGGA
+691 VGGA

>member
-1 MSTSRAVPVT
+1 MSTPRAVPVS

-34 SFPERIAGTDVN
+34 SFPARIAGTDVN
-46 PQFSMTDIENWL
+46 PQFSLTDIENWL
-58 RDNKK
+58 RENKK

-82 RDETGAVVARVGRLL
+82 RDETGAAIAEVGRRLAVRD
-97 SGREE
+97 GA
-102 EEGQELPDE
+102 GQPAYPKE
-111 TRALIRRAVEL
+111 TAALIERAVDL
-122 GRREGGAETFTFL
+122 GRREGGPETFAFL

-149 TPEPLAA
+149 TPEPLAS
-156 LMADLAIGAAAGMR
+156 LMADIATHVADVD
-170 GGAGAAGQSSTGRT
+170 GGLTA
-184 GGIGGTGRITV
+184 

-200 GTGHLLAAAAEA
+200 GTGHLLMAVTEA
-212 VKASGDGAVTLLG
+212 TRADRGALTLLG

-230 VLAALADARLTL
+230 VLAALAEARLTL
-242 AAKEGEAERPLIDV
+242 AGEVPQREPVRIDV
-256 RAGDSL
+256 RGGDSL
-262 RDDPFADTPAD
+262 RDDPFADAPAD

-292 TDVRWSHG
+292 TDSRWSHG

-342 RGSLLRTGHLRAV
+342 RGSLLRTGQLKAV

-367 VSLHLWVLRMPAL
+367 VSLHLWVLRAPAA
-380 GEEARAG
+380 GEEAPVG
-387 GRLVVADA
+387 GHLLVADGV
-395 ASRFPRTSARE
+395 SRFPRDPGRE
-406 WIPDWAAIGAF
+406 WAPDWEAIGDF
-417 VREAVEETGLP
+417 LREAVGRTD
-428 EAPAYVRQVPVIE
+428 PAEGSAYMRRVPVIE

-446 VDLTPGRHIAPSP
+446 VDLTPGRHITPSP
-459 ADAVPRLAETWRE
+459 ADSAPRLAASWRE
-472 FTGIS
+472 FKELTTNMTK
-477 ASVDR
+477 
-482 SARLLAALGLATA
+482 SARLLAALELASA
-495 TADTPT
+495 AQDTPT

-514 TLRGGGQPPEES
+514 TLRGGQQPPETAV
-526 IRTGPAPEDGI
+526 RTGTPSAEDI
-537 PLLTVPDLLMDGE
+537 PLLTVPDLLSGGV
-550 PRGWLDPADTAAR
+550 PRGHLAADDPAVRD
-563 EAVIAEPGDIV
+563 AVIAEPGDIV
-574 VVGVARKFSAWVH
+574 VVGVARAFSAWVH
-587 EGPPT
+587 EGVPT
-592 ALGPQL
+592 ALGAQL

-620 ANARQAGTHTTNSSR
+620 ANVRQAGTHATSSSR

-640 LQVRQVPLGEQ
+640 LQVRQVPLREQ
-651 RRYGEAFRELDSFER
+651 RRYGEAFRELAAFEQLA
-666 MVRRVADL
+666 RRTAEL
-674 GADLV
+674 GGDLV
-679 RDLGDELAAGRL
+679 HDLGDELAAGRL

>member
-1 MSTSRAVPVT
+1 MSTPRAVPVS

-34 SFPERIAGTDVN
+34 SFPARIAGTDVN
-46 PQFSMTDIENWL
+46 PQFSLTDIENWL
-58 RDNKK
+58 RENKK
-63 LKKSAEREWL
+63 LEKSAEREWL

-82 RDETGAVVARVGRLL
+82 RDETGAAIAEVGRRLA
-97 SGREE
+97 GREGA
-102 EEGQELPDE
+102 GQSAYPKE
-111 TRALIRRAVEL
+111 TAALIDRAVDL
-122 GRREGGAETFTFL
+122 GRREGGPETFAFL

-156 LMADLAIGAAAGMR
+156 LMADIATHVAVVD
-170 GGAGAAGQSSTGRT
+170 GRLT
-184 GGIGGTGRITV
+184 A

-200 GTGHLLAAAAEA
+200 GTGHLLMAVTETAARADGEA
-212 VKASGDGAVTLLG
+212 LTLLG

-230 VLAALADARLTL
+230 VLAALAEARLTL
-242 AAKEGEAERPLIDV
+242 AVEVLQREPARIDV
-256 RAGDSL
+256 RGGDSL
-262 RDDPFADTPAD
+262 RDDPFADVPAD

-292 TDVRWSHG
+292 TDTRWSHG

-342 RGSLLRTGHLRAV
+342 RGSLLRTGQLKAV

-367 VSLHLWVLRMPAL
+367 VSLHLWVLRTPVA
-380 GEEARAG
+380 GEEPSVG
-387 GRLVVADA
+387 GHLLVADGV
-395 ASRFPRTSARE
+395 SRFPRDPRRE
-406 WIPDWAAIGAF
+406 WAPDWAAIGDFLREVVEGTQPAEGSAH
-417 VREAVEETGLP
+417 VR
-428 EAPAYVRQVPVIE
+428 RVPVIE

-446 VDLTPGRHIAPSP
+446 VDLTPGRHITPSP
-459 ADAVPRLAETWRE
+459 ADSAPRLAASWRE
-472 FTGIS
+472 FKDLTTNMT
-477 ASVDR
+477 R
-482 SARLLAALGLATA
+482 SARLLAALELASA
-495 TADTPT
+495 AQDTPT

-514 TLRGGGQPPEES
+514 TLRGGQQPPETAV
-526 IRTGPAPEDGI
+526 RTGAPSAEDI
-537 PLLTVPDLLMDGE
+537 PLLTVPDLLSGGA
-550 PRGWLDPADTAAR
+550 PRGHLAADDPAAR
-563 EAVIAEPGDIV
+563 DAVIAEPGDIV
-574 VVGVARKFSAWVH
+574 VVGVARAFSAWVH
-587 EGPPT
+587 EGAPT
-592 ALGPQL
+592 ALGAQL

-620 ANARQAGTHTTNSSR
+620 ANVRQAGTHATSSSR

-640 LQVRQVPLGEQ
+640 LQVRQVPLREQ
-651 RRYGEAFRELDSFER
+651 RRYGEAFRELAAFEQLA
-666 MVRRVADL
+666 RRTAEL
-674 GADLV
+674 GGDLV
-679 RDLGDELAAGRL
+679 HALGDELAAGRL

>member
-1 MSTSRAVPVT
+1 MTTPRAVPVS

-34 SFPERIAGTDVN
+34 SFPARIAGTDVN
-46 PQFSMTDIENWL
+46 PQFSLTDIENWL
-58 RDNKK
+58 RENKK
-63 LKKSAEREWL
+63 LKKSDEREWL

-82 RDETGAVVARVGRLL
+82 RDETGAAVAEVGRRLARRHTVGE
-97 SGREE
+97 SVFPEE
-102 EEGQELPDE
+102 VA
-111 TRALIRRAVEL
+111 ALIERAVDL
-122 GRREGGAETFTFL
+122 GWHEGRSETFAFL

-156 LMADLAIGAAAGMR
+156 LMAELATRVAAV
-170 GGAGAAGQSSTGRT
+170 GGGV
-184 GGIGGTGRITV
+184 TV

-200 GTGHLLAAAAEA
+200 GTGHLLMAAAEA
-212 VKASGDGAVTLLG
+212 VEGAGGGAPTLLG
-225 GDRDP
+225 VDRDS
-230 VLAALADARLTL
+230 VLAALAEARLSL
-242 AAKEGEAERPLIDV
+242 AEDTSETESARIDV
-256 RAGDSL
+256 REGDSL
-262 RDDPFADTPAD
+262 RDDPFADVPAD

-292 TDVRWSHG
+292 TDARWSHG

-342 RGSLLRTGHLRAV
+342 RGSLLRTGQLKAV

-367 VSLHLWVLRMPAL
+367 VSLHLWVLRAPVP
-380 GEEARAG
+380 GEESRAG
-387 GRLVVADA
+387 GHLLVADGV
-395 ASRFPRTSARE
+395 SRFPRDPGRE
-406 WIPDWAAIGAF
+406 WAPDWTAIGDF
-417 VREAVEETGLP
+417 VREAVGPTD
-428 EAPAYVRQVPVIE
+428 PAQVSPFVRRVPVIE

-446 VDLTPGRHIAPSP
+446 VDLTPGRHITPSP
-459 ADAVPRLAETWRE
+459 ADTAPRLAESWSE
-472 FTGIS
+472 FKDLAARVTK
-477 ASVDR
+477 
-482 SARLLAALGLATA
+482 SARLLASLELTSSARDSPA
-495 TADTPT
+495 

-514 TLRGGGQPPEES
+514 TLRGGQQPPEGAVH
-526 IRTGPAPEDGI
+526 TGPPSAGDI
-537 PLLTVPDLLMDGE
+537 PLLTVPDLLTGGE
-550 PRGWLDPADTAAR
+550 PRGSLAADDPAVP

-574 VVGVARKFSAWVH
+574 VVGVARAFSAWVH

-604 PEQLDAWFL
+604 SEQLDAWFL

-620 ANARQAGTHTTNSSR
+620 ANVRQAGTHTTSSSR

-640 LQVRQVPLGEQ
+640 LQVRQVPLREQ
-651 RRYGEAFRELDSFER
+651 QRYGAAFRELAAFEQLA
-666 MVRRVADL
+666 RRTAEL

-679 RDLGDELAAGRL
+679 HDLGDELAAGRL
-691 AGGA
+691 AGGE

>member
-1 MSTSRAVPVT
+1 MSTPGAVPVS

-23 AAVSNWRRRHP
+23 AAVSNWRRRYP
-34 SFPERIAGTDVN
+34 SFPARIAGTDVN
-46 PQFSMTDIENWL
+46 PQFSLTDIENWL

-82 RDETGAVVARVGRLL
+82 RDETGAAVAEVGRRLA
-97 SGREE
+97 GRGAAGESAFPKE
-102 EEGQELPDE
+102 VA
-111 TRALIRRAVEL
+111 ALIDRAVDL
-122 GRREGGAETFTFL
+122 GRREGGPETFAFL

-156 LMADLAIGAAAGMR
+156 LMAEVATRVAAVD
-170 GGAGAAGQSSTGRT
+170 GGV
-184 GGIGGTGRITV
+184 TV

-200 GTGHLLAAAAEA
+200 GTGHLLMAATEV
-212 VKASGDGAVTLLG
+212 VKGAGGGAPTLLG

-230 VLAALADARLTL
+230 VLAALAEARLSL
-242 AAKEGEAERPLIDV
+242 AEDASETEPARIDV
-256 RAGDSL
+256 REGDSL
-262 RDDPFADTPAD
+262 RDDPFADAPAD

-292 TDVRWSHG
+292 TDARWSHG

-342 RGSLLRTGHLRAV
+342 RGSLLRTGQLKAV

-367 VSLHLWVLRMPAL
+367 VSLHLWVLRPPVP
-380 GEEARAG
+380 GEEPHAG
-387 GRLVVADA
+387 GHLLVADGV
-395 ASRFPRTSARE
+395 SRFPRDPGRE
-406 WIPDWAAIGAF
+406 WAPDWTAIGGF
-417 VREAVEETGLP
+417 VREAVGRTD
-428 EAPAYVRQVPVIE
+428 PAEVSPFVRRVPVIE

-446 VDLTPGRHIAPSP
+446 VDLTPGRHITPSP
-459 ADAVPRLAETWRE
+459 ADSAPRLAASWRE
-472 FTGIS
+472 FKDLTTKLTK
-477 ASVDR
+477 
-482 SARLLAALGLATA
+482 SARLLAALELASA
-495 TADTPT
+495 AHDSPT

-514 TLRGGGQPPEES
+514 TLRGGQQPPEAAV
-526 IRTGPAPEDGI
+526 RTGAPSAEDI
-537 PLLTVPDLLMDGE
+537 PLLTVPDLLSGGE
-550 PRGWLDPADTAAR
+550 PRGHLAADDHVVR

-574 VVGVARKFSAWVH
+574 VVGVARAFSAWVH

-620 ANARQAGTHTTNSSR
+620 ANVRQAGTHATSSSR

-640 LQVRQVPLGEQ
+640 LQVRQVPLREQ
-651 RRYGEAFRELDSFER
+651 RRYGEAFRELAAFEQ
-666 MVRRVADL
+666 MARRTAEL
-674 GADLV
+674 GGDLV
-679 RDLGDELAAGRL
+679 HDLGDELAAGRL
-691 AGGA
+691 AGGV